1 MVKVCGFGRTCI
13 HIRSSSLAQASELS
27 EWIHLIESKWALIFS
42 SSSTKVMILSLGN
55 FASLKKTACRIRIEE
70 TGSMYGGPASWRV
83 VVFQILSE
91 GVDMAIHIHEDTEG
105 RRSLKDVLQRV
116 FLESCQEEASL

>member
-1 MVKVCGFGRTCI
+1 
-13 HIRSSSLAQASELS
+13 
-27 EWIHLIESKWALIFS
+27 
-42 SSSTKVMILSLGN
+42 MILSLGN

-70 TGSMYGGPASWRV
+70 TGSMYGGPPSWRV